1 MPLPDSLAGKSVSH
15 YQVGEKLGRGGMG
28 VVYKAGDTTLGRT
41 VALKFLPSEVS
52 SDKQALERF
61 LREARA
67 AAALNHPNICTIHEI
82 GEHEGHRFI
91 AMELLEGQTLR
102 ERIGKRPL
110 PAALLLDLATQIAD
124 ALDAAHAKSIVH
136 RDIKP
141 ANIFITARGQAK
153 VLDFGLAKQLPQSR
167 AATAGMEGATLA
179 GTTADGTT
187 KEDDPHLTSPGVAVG
202 TVAYMSPE
210 QVRGGDLDA
219 RTDLFSLGAV
229 LYEMATG
236 RQAFDG
242 NTSAVIFHAILA
254 GEPVPASERNPE
266 LPKGIEEIIRRALEK
281 DRELRYQSA
290 SGVLADLKRV
300 KRDLHIPIS
309 AAPAAETPTS
319 ARTPAARAG
328 KAERS
333 SSTKHASAI
342 DSLAVLPLENAS
354 GDPEAEYLSDGIAET
369 LINTLAQLRKMR
381 VVPRTLSFRYRGPA
395 VDSLAVGRELGVRAV
410 LAGRMVQRGDDLI
423 VSVELVDVD
432 RQAQLWGGRYNRKMT
447 DLVALQ
453 EELTTEI
460 AEKLRLQL
468 SGEEKKKLRKRPT
481 QDNEA
486 YRLVLKARHFL
497 NFSLPEPLQ
506 KGIVLCQQAIQI
518 DPTYAAAYAWMAH
531 AYGVLVVLGYIPM
544 AEGYPRAKAAAL
556 RAVELD
562 DTLAHAHAT
571 LSFVLAQDWDFRG
584 AEREER
590 RALELNPDL
599 ADVQIARMMFN
610 LVRGRFDDAIAAG
623 KRAVELDP
631 LSARITQR
639 LGLAYYFA
647 RRFEAAVEQLRK
659 GMAMDP
665 VSPQYHPMIA
675 DTYACAGQP
684 EKAAE
689 ECEKALAGRQ
699 GVPPIRLMVA
709 ATYAKIGKI
718 AEARAILD
726 EDKKAWSAGSA
737 ISFYIAAVHARLG
750 EKDVAF
756 EWLEKAFQDR
766 IGLLVHLKTMPLVDA
781 LHGDP
786 RFDAMV
792 KRIRIPD

>member
-15 YQVGEKLGRGGMG
+15 YQVGERLGRGGMG

-52 SDKQALERF
+52 NDKQALERF

-91 AMELLEGQTLR
+91 AMELLEGQTLKQ
-102 ERIGKRPL
+102 RIGKRPL
-110 PAALLLDLATQIAD
+110 PAVLLLDLATQIAD
-124 ALDAAHAKSIVH
+124 ALDAAHAKGIVH

-153 VLDFGLAKQLPQSR
+153 ILDFGLAKQLPQSR
-167 AATAGMEGATLA
+167 AATAATEGLE
-179 GTTADGTT
+179 GTT
-187 KEDDPHLTSPGVAVG
+187 EDDDPNLTSPGVAVG

-210 QVRGGDLDA
+210 QVRGVDLDA

-242 NTSAVIFHAILA
+242 NTSAVIFHSILA
-254 GEPVPASERNPE
+254 GEPAPACEQNPE
-266 LPKGIEEIIRRALEK
+266 LPKSIEEIIRRALEK
-281 DRELRYQSA
+281 DPELRYQSA
-290 SGVLADLKRV
+290 AGMMADLKRA
-300 KRDLHIPIS
+300 KRDLHAPIS
-309 AAPAAETPTS
+309 APPAAEATT
-319 ARTPAARAG
+319 ARTMAARAS
-328 KAERS
+328 KAARS
-333 SSTKHASAI
+333 SSTKHASTI

-369 LINTLAQLRKMR
+369 LINSLAQLRKIR
-381 VVPRTLSFRYRGPA
+381 VVPRALAFRYRGPS
-395 VDSLAVGRELGVRAV
+395 VDMLAAGRDLGVRAV
-410 LAGRMVQRGDDLI
+410 LAGRMVQRGEDLV
-423 VSVELVDVD
+423 VSVDLVDVD

-447 DLVALQ
+447 DLIALQ
-453 EELTTEI
+453 EELTAEI
-460 AEKLRLQL
+460 SEKLRLQL
-468 SGEEKKKLRKRPT
+468 TGEEKKRLRKRPT

-486 YRLVLKARHFL
+486 YRLVLKARHLL

-506 KGIVLCQQAIQI
+506 KGIALCQQAIEI

-531 AYGVLVVLGYIPM
+531 AYGVLVVLGYVPM
-544 AEGYPRAKAAAL
+544 AEGYPRAKAAAKK
-556 RAVELD
+556 AIELD
-562 DTLAHAHAT
+562 DALPHAHGT
-571 LSFVLAQDWDFRG
+571 LSFLLAQDWDFAG
-584 AEREER
+584 TEREVQ

-599 ADVQIARMMFN
+599 AEVQTAKMMFN

-623 KRAVELDP
+623 KRAIELDP
-631 LSARITQR
+631 LSAAAAQR

-647 RRFEAAVEQLRK
+647 RRFDAAIEQLRK
-659 GMAMDP
+659 GMAM
-665 VSPQYHPMIA
+665 SPGSPLYHPMIA
-675 DTYACAGQP
+675 DTYAYAGRP
-684 EKAAE
+684 EGTVE
-689 ECEKALAGRQ
+689 ECERALAGRQ
-699 GVPPIRLMVA
+699 GLPPIRLLVA

-726 EDKKAWSAGSA
+726 EGKKAWSPGSA

-750 EKDVAF
+750 EKDAAF

-766 IGLLVHLKTMPLVDA
+766 IGLLVHLKTMPLLDA

-786 RFDAMV
+786 RFDALV
-792 KRIRIPD
+792 KRIGIPD